1 MIQKGIEKAF
11 LMCKALSHRRMLG
24 ILFLGI
30 SSGLPLMLLAFTL
43 KLWLKRE
50 GISLTALGYMSWVLL
65 FYSLKFLFCPFL
77 DRFSILPQLGRRRSW
92 MLLTQVGLIASLA
105 SFSLFQNPAQELPQ
119 IVMIAL
125 LAAFFSSL
133 QDATID
139 AYRRDILPDAELGL
153 GSSLAVYGYRI
164 GMWVAT
170 GIGTMLVDPHTLNLT
185 FQQLYLI
192 MAGLMLIGPITC
204 LFCPIPDSDKA
215 HLRKIKK
222 ERGEKFAVQF
232 KNFFVQNVYTPFL
245 DFLSKEKAVV
255 VLLFI
260 FLFKLGD
267 SFGGSMLSAF
277 YVDTQYSNFQIG
289 SITKTFGL
297 LSTFLGLLI
306 GGSLIFYRGI
316 RVTLWVSA
324 FLQMFSTMSFIL
336 LNFYPGD
343 NIALAFVV
351 GFEDMS
357 SGIGT
362 AALVSLISILTNKN
376 FSATQFALL
385 TSFSTLGRNFFSGFA
400 GSFAESWGYNWF
412 FIFCG
417 LLALP
422 GIYLLRKIPHAY
434 SKIPVSEKDKNQADP
449 PSKS

>member
-1 MIQKGIEKAF
+1 MIQKGMEKAS
-11 LMCKALSHRRMLG
+11 LMYRALSQRRMLG

-50 GISLTALGYMSWVLL
+50 GVSLTTIGYMSWILG

-77 DRFSILPQLGRRRSW
+77 DRFSILPYLGRRRSW
-92 MLLTQVGLIASLA
+92 MLLTQVGLIISLA
-105 SFSLFQNPAQELPQ
+105 SFSLFQNPSQELSQ
-119 IVMIAL
+119 IIFIAL
-125 LAAFFSSL
+125 LTAFFSSL

-164 GMWVAT
+164 GMWIVT
-170 GIGTMLVDPHTLNLT
+170 GIGTMLVDPSTLDLT

-192 MAGLMLIGPITC
+192 MAGVMLVGPITC
-204 LFCPIPDSDKA
+204 LLCPTPSSDKKHA
-215 HLRKIKK
+215 QLKKK
-222 ERGEKFAVQF
+222 EKRGLGTVLHF
-232 KNFFVQNVYTPFL
+232 KNFCIQNVYTPFADL
-245 DFLSKEKAVV
+245 LRKEKAIVL
-255 VLLFI
+255 LLFI
-260 FLFKLGD
+260 FFFKFGD
-267 SFGGSMLSAF
+267 SFAGSMLSAF
-277 YVDTQYSNFQIG
+277 YVDTGYSNLQIG

-316 RVTLWVSA
+316 LPTLWVSA

-336 LNFYPGD
+336 LSFYPGS
-343 NIALAFVV
+343 NGALAFVV

-362 AALVSLISILTNKN
+362 AALVSIISMLTNKS

-385 TSFSTLGRNFFSGFA
+385 TGFSVSGRNFFSGFA
-400 GSFAESWGYNWF
+400 GAIAETLGYNWF
-412 FIFCG
+412 FVLSG
-417 LLALP
+417 LIALP
-422 GIYLLRKIPHAY
+422 GIYFLTKIPRTY
-434 SKIPVSEKDKNQADP
+434 SKPQNLN
-449 PSKS
+449 PS